1 MECGLTSFGKWGEF
15 LMADYLVTDA
25 ELASVA
31 NAIRA
36 KGGTSASLSF
46 PTEFV
51 SAINAIPRAKNLEF
65 VQTLYDQEIALA
77 DTLYAS
83 WTPST
88 TAKKIVDTETAATF
102 VADMSTYEYLLK
114 WETSFEAV
122 LNSGATKKAQVIWE
136 GADQYQVLCK
146 RPSSLANIQS
156 ENFNGNVCFTYFTV
170 PFMRYYNTSGT
181 ATYTHSISYG
191 IYPALTASTFSNST
205 SNTPTVTVKTP
216 TINARCNNSYFATA
230 RANELDQ
237 ANSKVK
243 LIGKL
248 YRFEK
253 TGEIRNMYNDF
264 YSRFNNI

>member
-1 MECGLTSFGKWGEF
+1 
-15 LMADYLVTDA
+15 MADYLVTDT
-25 ELASVA
+25 ELTSVA
-31 NAIRA
+31 NAIRT
-36 KGGTSASLSF
+36 KGGTSANLLF
-46 PTEFV
+46 PTEFI

-65 VQTLYDQEIALA
+65 VQTLYDNETALA
-77 DTLYAS
+77 DTDFAS

-88 TAKKIVDTETAATF
+88 TAKAIIATANAGTF

-122 LNSGATKKAQVIWE
+122 LNSGATTKAQVIWE
-136 GADQYQVLCK
+136 GADQYQILCK
-146 RPSSLANIQS
+146 RPNSLANIQS

-170 PFMRYYNTSGT
+170 PFMRYYNTSGM

-191 IYPALTASTFSNST
+191 VYPALNASTFSSSTANS
-205 SNTPTVTVKTP
+205 PTVTVKTP

-230 RANELDQ
+230 RARELDQ

-243 LIGKL
+243 VVGKL

-253 TGEIRNMYNDF
+253 TGAIRDMYDDF
-264 YSRFNNI
+264 YKRYNNL